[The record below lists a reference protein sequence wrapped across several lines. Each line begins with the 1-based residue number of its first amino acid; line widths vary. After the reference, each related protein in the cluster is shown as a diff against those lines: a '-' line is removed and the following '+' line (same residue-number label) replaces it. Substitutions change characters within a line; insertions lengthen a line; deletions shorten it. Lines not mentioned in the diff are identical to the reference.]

1 MVAMMQTLH
10 WHYYVCRLS
19 YQRWAVIRKTS
30 LRVYCAVLVPVIQR
44 SIFSPINQWNKSCI
58 YCWSRKTISPI
69 GSMIAICRLLNATFS
84 LNWEPMCT
92 SVRATMMTVFL
103 PTGIQDLLW
112 IRCHHPWNPMGLPMP
127 IHPPPSCLFQT
138 TCFGQFE
145 EERVNLISKSPT
157 IIYSQVRHENPKWHH
172 LAVVIDSCFCVFV
185 TKFMYIISTPSS
197 TFTTSETTDEPL
209 QCTSDSLLAA
219 DARDKRSS
227 L

>member
-44 SIFSPINQWNKSCI
+44 SIFSSINQWNKSCI

-69 GSMIAICRLLNATFS
+69 GSMIAFLSAIECNILFKLRTYVHIRKSNNDDRLPSNWHTGLTLDTLPSPLKSNGATHANS
-84 LNWEPMCT
+84 
-92 SVRATMMTVFL
+92 
-103 PTGIQDLLW
+103 
-112 IRCHHPWNPMGLPMP
+112 
-127 IHPPPSCLFQT
+127 PPPSCLFQT

-157 IIYSQVRHENPKWHH
+157 IIYSQVRDENPKWHH
-172 LAVVIDSCFCVFV
+172 LAVVIDSCFCNQIHVHH
-185 TKFMYIISTPSS
+185 ISSI
-197 TFTTSETTDEPL
+197 L
-209 QCTSDSLLAA
+209 NLYN
-219 DARDKRSS
+219 
-227 L
+227 

>member
-127 IHPPPSCLFQT
+127 IHPPLVVFFRLLVLGNSRRKGSIWFQSHR
-138 TCFGQFE
+138 Q
-145 EERVNLISKSPT
+145 LYI
-157 IIYSQVRHENPKWHH
+157 PKFAMKTQSGITWQ
-172 LAVVIDSCFCVFV
+172 L
-185 TKFMYIISTPSS
+185 
-197 TFTTSETTDEPL
+197 
-209 QCTSDSLLAA
+209 
-219 DARDKRSS
+219 
-227 L
+227 

>member
-127 IHPPPSCLFQT
+127 IHPPPLVVFFRLLVLGNVWNLTNYS
-138 TCFGQFE
+138 QF
-145 EERVNLISKSPT
+145 KMSPT
-157 IIYSQVRHENPKWHH
+157 EIFRDLVCGFFTKAVQDDSRRKGSIWFQSHRQLYIPKFAMKTQSGITWQ
-172 LAVVIDSCFCVFV
+172 L
-185 TKFMYIISTPSS
+185 
-197 TFTTSETTDEPL
+197 
-209 QCTSDSLLAA
+209 
-219 DARDKRSS
+219 
-227 L
+227 